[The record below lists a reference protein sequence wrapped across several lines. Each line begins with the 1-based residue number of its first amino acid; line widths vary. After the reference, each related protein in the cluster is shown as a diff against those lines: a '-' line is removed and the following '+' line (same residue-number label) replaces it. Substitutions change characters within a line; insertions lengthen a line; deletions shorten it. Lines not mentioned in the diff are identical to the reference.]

1 MEALLVLLV
10 PVVLLGMSPGLTQ
23 GRGFGPDVVLR
34 SLTRSFWRILRWLWR
49 DRTERGGPGRLR
61 RPPFRY
67 RK

>member
-10 PVVLLGMSPGLTQ
+10 PVVLLGLGPGLTQ
-23 GRGFGPDVVLR
+23 GRGFGPEV
-34 SLTRSFWRILRWLWR
+34 ILRGLSRSSWRTLKWLWR
-49 DRTERGGPGRLR
+49 DRPERGGPGRLR